1 MKIAIINDTHAG
13 VRNSSDIFLD
23 NAEAFYGD
31 TFFPY
36 LINSGISHI
45 VHLGDF
51 YDVRKF
57 VNFKVLNRTRDMFLS
72 KLREHGITMDIIPG
86 NHDVFYKN
94 TNELNSLKELLGH
107 YMNEVHIIME
117 PKVMHYGSLNMALV
131 PWINKENYESSLNF
145 IKNCKADILGGH
157 LELQGFDVL
166 KGVASPV
173 GMDHKLFSRFEQ
185 VYSGHF
191 HTKSHK
197 DNITYLGTQ
206 MEFTWSDAHDPKHF
220 HILNTETRE
229 LTAVRNPNTLFQ
241 RIRYDDR
248 NTDYSTFDLSCVD
261 NKFVKIVVINKSD
274 LFTFDSFVDRIQ
286 ERPIHELKI
295 AEDFKEFMGDN
306 VEDSGIDVEDT
317 TALLDAYVEG
327 VETNLDK
334 ERLKLNM
341 RNLLIEAQAME
352 TA

>member
-23 NAEAFYGD
+23 NAENFYGN

-36 LINSGISHI
+36 LLRNGISHI

-72 KLREHGITMDIIPG
+72 KLREHKITMDIIPG

-107 YMNEVHIIME
+107 YMNEVHIILEPTVME
-117 PKVMHYGSLNMALV
+117 YGSLKMALV
-131 PWINKENYESSLNF
+131 PWINKENYDTSVNF

-166 KGVASPV
+166 KGVASHV
-173 GMDHKLFSRFEQ
+173 GMDHKLFSRFEH

-220 HILNTETRE
+220 HILDTESRE
-229 LTAVRNPNTLFQ
+229 LTAVPNTDTLFQ

-248 NTDYSTFDLSCVD
+248 ETDYNDFDLSCVD

-306 VEDSGIDVEDT
+306 VEDTGIDVEDT

-327 VETNLDK
+327 VDTNLDK

>member
-1 MKIAIINDTHAG
+1 
-13 VRNSSDIFLD
+13 
-23 NAEAFYGD
+23 
-31 TFFPY
+31 
-36 LINSGISHI
+36 
-45 VHLGDF
+45 
-51 YDVRKF
+51 
-57 VNFKVLNRTRDMFLS
+57 
-72 KLREHGITMDIIPG
+72 
-86 NHDVFYKN
+86 
-94 TNELNSLKELLGH
+94 
-107 YMNEVHIIME
+107 
-117 PKVMHYGSLNMALV
+117 
-131 PWINKENYESSLNF
+131 
-145 IKNCKADILGGH
+145 
-157 LELQGFDVL
+157 
-166 KGVASPV
+166 VASHV
-173 GMDHKLFSRFEQ
+173 GMDHKLFSRFEH

-220 HILNTETRE
+220 HILDTESRE
-229 LTAVRNPNTLFQ
+229 LTAVPNTDTLFQ

-248 NTDYSTFDLSCVD
+248 ETDYNDFDLSCVD

-306 VEDSGIDVEDT
+306 VEDTGIDVEDT

-327 VETNLDK
+327 VDTNLDK